1 MEREKIEQ
9 IRAFIKIIPENLD
22 FVNITLLL
30 ENLDQI
36 DKNHE
41 FFNPLFELKTLS
53 LVYDVSVA
61 KEDLIRYTDLT
72 LGKEIADYFESN
84 LRIVSEKVIQRVIK
98 EVYNDG
104 NLLIK
109 NIDDYSDLCKL
120 VAEYERPKAESGT
133 PKSLNLLMSHLLDL
147 KENESIYDCAS
158 GNGSSLLYAIK
169 KTNNVYSQEI
179 NYESYIRQ
187 ILIFKLLDFKNVTI
201 VNENT
206 LTNPIFINESVDKII
221 CNPPFVQRIMDN
233 MEINDCITSISGE
246 QYKTNREADIYF
258 YNLISKIVKKK
269 AVFVAPS
276 GLSFKQTKIAVAYK
290 KWLVD
295 NKYLDTVVQLPSG
308 LFGPNTN
315 VSTVLF
321 VINKEKINEDV
332 YMIDISESDFIN
344 KERVFTEIKEDKM
357 NELVSMI
364 QNKKEVNGLSVCV
377 SSKTIEEAEWDLIPK
392 RFIPFEVLSENKD
405 LDCLLDERKRILDQ
419 LKIQI
424 DKVNECLVKVQS
436 LK

>member
-206 LTNPIFINESVDKII
+206 LTNHIFIN
-221 CNPPFVQRIMDN
+221 
-233 MEINDCITSISGE
+233 
-246 QYKTNREADIYF
+246 
-258 YNLISKIVKKK
+258 
-269 AVFVAPS
+269 
-276 GLSFKQTKIAVAYK
+276 
-290 KWLVD
+290 
-295 NKYLDTVVQLPSG
+295 
-308 LFGPNTN
+308 
-315 VSTVLF
+315 
-321 VINKEKINEDV
+321 
-332 YMIDISESDFIN
+332 
-344 KERVFTEIKEDKM
+344 
-357 NELVSMI
+357 
-364 QNKKEVNGLSVCV
+364 
-377 SSKTIEEAEWDLIPK
+377 
-392 RFIPFEVLSENKD
+392 
-405 LDCLLDERKRILDQ
+405 
-419 LKIQI
+419 
-424 DKVNECLVKVQS
+424 
-436 LK
+436 